1 MNLSIILYTHIL
13 TGSIALLSGLIPMI
27 AKKGGFL
34 HRKSGL
40 LYFYSMIITI
50 LLSLLLSAIRK
61 NGFLGMVGVFSLY
74 QTIEGFLAIRNKSL
88 KLNISDWVALPI
100 FAINAV
106 LMLLSFKIV
115 LIVFAFISFSLIF
128 GRIKNLIQ
136 LRNGKSLAANSYLR
150 RHIGMI
156 LGSYVSA
163 LTAFLVNVS
172 PFGSSAIIWLLPIGL
187 ILPIGVY
194 WTVKMS
200 RITEK

>member
-1 MNLSIILYTHIL
+1 MNLSLVLYTHIL
-13 TGSIALLSGLIPMI
+13 IGSIALLSGFLPML

-34 HRKSGL
+34 HRKSGI

-50 LLSLLLSAIRK
+50 LLSLILAFNDNLS
-61 NGFLGMVGVFSLY
+61 FLGMVGVFSLY
-74 QTIEGFLAIRNKSL
+74 QTIEGYLAIRNKSL
-88 KLNISDWVALPI
+88 KFNISDWLALPI

-106 LMLLSFKIV
+106 CMLLSFKIV
-115 LIVFAFISFSLIF
+115 LLVFACISFVLIF
-128 GRIKNLIQ
+128 GRIKDLIQ
-136 LRNGKSLAANSYLR
+136 LRNGKYLAVNAYLR

-172 PFGSSAIIWLLPIGL
+172 PFGSSAIIWLLPTVL

-194 WTVKMS
+194 WTNKISKIVSK
-200 RITEK
+200 